1 MKRLSV
7 KRGTVAI
14 AMIALVSYTPQAYA
28 GNIETVNPTD
38 TISPAGEAE
47 SQAAQMLG
55 IAPEAEKANR
65 QKRNEPK
72 MNIKVGVGPMWTTS
86 KLYYTDGGDYVS
98 NFSGTGFGLSFSHL
112 VGGWYGYG
120 VDFYGSYT
128 TLKASDSSNYWA
140 RDWKYTTTQLYFG
153 PSFVCGGM
161 LADKLRI
168 ETSAG
173 LGLAI
178 HNGDGD
184 DTKAGLGF
192 RLSLGLELMLSKN
205 VGIGIEGMTH
215 RLMYSKPNDFKVDD
229 DELYGFQQI
238 GFLVGLR
245 FYP

>member
-47 SQAAQMLG
+47 SQASQMLG
-55 IAPEAEKANR
+55 IAPEAKKANQ

-72 MNIKVGVGPMWTTS
+72 MNIKVGIGPMWTTS
-86 KLYYTDGGDYVS
+86 KLYYTESGKYVS
-98 NFSGTGFGLSFSHL
+98 NFHGTGFGLSFSHL

-128 TLKASDSSNYWA
+128 SLIAT
-140 RDWKYTTTQLYFG
+140 DWKYTTTQLYFG

-168 ETSAG
+168 ETLAG

-192 RLSLGLELMLSKN
+192 RFSLGLELMLSKN

-215 RLMYSKPNDFKVDD
+215 RLIYSKPNDFKVND
-229 DELYGFQQI
+229 DEFYGFQQI

-245 FYP
+245 YYP